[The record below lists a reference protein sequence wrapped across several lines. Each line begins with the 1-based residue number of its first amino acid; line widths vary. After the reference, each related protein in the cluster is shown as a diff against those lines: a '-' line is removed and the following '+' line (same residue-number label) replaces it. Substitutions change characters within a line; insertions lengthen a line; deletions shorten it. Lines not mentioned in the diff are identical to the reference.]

1 MKNYHKINP
10 FWTYSR
16 SERIGITILT
26 IGVLFN
32 AYFKW
37 KNNRLLES
45 KIMSLNKEII
55 FQKPPVDSTIPIEIK
70 AESKQASTAKKQSQL
85 RHKKRN
91 IKINLAE
98 AKIDDLLGLQ
108 IDSTTA
114 SAIIK
119 NKHSYTE
126 WRSVCNNNPAC
137 SKLLENKKIYYWTDY
152 SKLIISI
159 NKADSI
165 QLKQLKGI
173 GSVLS
178 NRIIKYRNRLGGF
191 VYKEQLLE
199 VWGLTAETYDKI
211 NPHIKIDSIP
221 TKLSINQ
228 SADQF
233 INHPYTPYAIRNQL
247 SNYLE
252 FNMEKV
258 DSINKMDLPYLKDS
272 VKNKLSYYFE

>member
-26 IGVLFN
+26 IGILFN

-55 FQKPPVDSTIPIEIK
+55 FQKQQVDSTKPIEIK
-70 AESKQASTAKKQSQL
+70 AEAKQARTVKKQSQL
-85 RHKKRN
+85 DNKKRN
-91 IKINLAE
+91 TKINLAV
-98 AKIDDLLGLQ
+98 AKIDDLLKFQ
-108 IDSTTA
+108 IDSSTA
-114 SAIIK
+114 TAIIK

-126 WRSVCNNNPAC
+126 WRSLCSNNPAC
-137 SKLLENKKIYYWTDY
+137 SKLLERKKIYYWIDY
-152 SKLIISI
+152 SKLTISI
-159 NKADSI
+159 NKADSV

-178 NRIIKYRNRLGGF
+178 NRIVKYRNRLGGF
-191 VYKEQLLE
+191 VQKEQLLE
-199 VWGLTAETYDKI
+199 VWGLTAETYEKI
-211 NPHIKIDSIP
+211 KQHITIDSFP
-221 TKLSINQ
+221 NKLSISQ
-228 SADQF
+228 HSELF
-233 INHPYTPYAIRNQL
+233 INHPYTPYSIRNQL

-252 FNMEKV
+252 FNIEKV
-258 DSINKMDLPYLKDS
+258 DSINKIDLPYLKDS
-272 VKNKLSYYFE
+272 VRNKLSNYFE

>member
-55 FQKPPVDSTIPIEIK
+55 FQKQPVDSTIPIEIK
-70 AESKQASTAKKQSQL
+70 AESKQASSAKKQSQL

-159 NKADSI
+159 NK
-165 QLKQLKGI
+165 GNW
-173 GSVLS
+173 VCT
-178 NRIIKYRNRLGGF
+178 
-191 VYKEQLLE
+191 V
-199 VWGLTAETYDKI
+199 
-211 NPHIKIDSIP
+211 
-221 TKLSINQ
+221 
-228 SADQF
+228 
-233 INHPYTPYAIRNQL
+233 
-247 SNYLE
+247 
-252 FNMEKV
+252 
-258 DSINKMDLPYLKDS
+258 
-272 VKNKLSYYFE
+272 

>member
-55 FQKPPVDSTIPIEIK
+55 FQKQQVDSIEPLEIK
-70 AESKQASTAKKQSQL
+70 AEAKQARTVKKQSQFSN
-85 RHKKRN
+85 KKKN
-91 IKINLAE
+91 AKINLAE
-98 AKIDDLLGLQ
+98 AKIDDLLRLQ

-114 SAIIK
+114 AAIINK
-119 NKHSYTE
+119 KHSYTE

-137 SKLLENKKIYYWTDY
+137 SKLLESKKIYYWTDY

-178 NRIIKYRNRLGGF
+178 NRIIKYRTRLGGF

-199 VWGLTAETYDKI
+199 VWGLTAETYGKI
-211 NPHIKIDSIP
+211 NPHIKIDSFP

-228 SADQF
+228 YAEQF
-233 INHPYTPYAIRNQL
+233 INHPYTPYAIRKQL

-252 FNMEKV
+252 FNIEKV
-258 DSINKMDLPYLKDS
+258 DSLNKMDLPYLKDS